1 MACILLRVSSSCLN
15 IELSMIFLT
24 ACSLNVWSGPDL
36 LQVESRHFPS
46 ALAISNLENER
57 KTIIL

>member
-46 ALAISNLENER
+46 ALAISNLER
-57 KTIIL
+57 KK

>member
-1 MACILLRVSSSCLN
+1 MACILLRVSS
-15 IELSMIFLT
+15 IFLT

-36 LQVESRHFPS
+36 LQVENRHFPS

-57 KTIIL
+57 KKIIL